1 MDKNSAMLEE
11 LKRRALKRVYG
22 RMNPEQ
28 LEAVFQ
34 VKGPVLILAGAGSG
48 KTTVLVNRI
57 SNLLQFG
64 DAYHTPGFPREI
76 TGEDEAFLKDF
87 AEGRSDD
94 RERLAA
100 LVSVG
105 RPQPWNVLAITFT
118 NKAAG
123 ELKERLGRA
132 LGAQANDIMAATFH
146 SACVR
151 ILRREI
157 ERLGYSKS
165 FTIYDADDSQ
175 KLVREA
181 LKVLNLDDKTYPPK
195 QVLGLISHGKDA
207 MQTPADF
214 AREAGADFRL
224 STVARVYEKY
234 QAALRKADAL
244 DFDDIIFLT
253 VKLLSE
259 HPDVLEFYQN
269 RYRYIMV
276 DEYQDTNIAQYR
288 LVSLLAGGHKNLCVV
303 GDDDQSI
310 YKFRGATIE
319 NILRFEEQFPGAMV
333 IRLEQNYRSTK
344 KILEAANKVIA
355 NNTERKGKNLWTGNE
370 DGEKIVVR
378 RLQDERSEA
387 AFIVE
392 TIQDN
397 VGKGAKYGDHA
408 ILYRMNAQSSEL
420 EKALVKSG
428 VPYKI
433 IGGLRFFERKEIKD
447 LIAYMSV
454 LDNPNDTVRLARII
468 NEPKRGIGDA
478 TVASVMEISAVTGTP
493 ALEVM
498 AAADGYEKLQ
508 RKSGVLGD
516 FAHMIES
523 LSRLAQE
530 EPLEIVFDALLE
542 QTGYTDMLQA
552 QGFEGQTRLENLE
565 ELRSTIIKF
574 SQESPDGDLASF
586 LEEVALY
593 TDLDRTDLD
602 EDAVILMTMHSAKG
616 LEYPYVFIAGCE
628 EGIFPGRMSMGSPA
642 EIEEERRLAYVAITR
657 AKKRL
662 TITTAA
668 QRMIFGQTVW
678 NKPSRFVQEIPSELM
693 EYTDTTLDRRR
704 AAVAAHT
711 VPDNVVRTG
720 GMSAVSAAAPGAVAD
735 IRAGDT
741 VNHRIFGMGLVL
753 SAVPMANDLLVEVAF
768 DKVGTKKLMAN
779 FAKLKKM

>member
-1 MDKNSAMLEE
+1 MNHYYDQAQEWK
-11 LKRRALKRVYG
+11 KKALRRVYG
-22 RMNPEQ
+22 RMNDRQ

-57 SNLLQFG
+57 SNLLRFG
-64 DAYHTPGFPREI
+64 NAYHAEGFPGEL
-76 TGEDEAFLKDF
+76 TGEDAAFLKDF
-87 AEGRSDD
+87 AEGRADD
-94 RERLAA
+94 VARLAKITA
-100 LVSVG
+100 VE

-123 ELKERLGRA
+123 ELKERLGKA
-132 LGAQANDIMAATFH
+132 LGPEANDIMAATFH

-157 ERLGYSKS
+157 DRLGYSKS
-165 FTIYDADDSQ
+165 FTIYDSDDSQ
-175 KLVREA
+175 RVVKDA
-181 LKVLNLDDKTYPPK
+181 LKSMNLDDKTYPPK
-195 QVLGLISHGKDA
+195 MVLGLISRAKDS

-214 AREAGADFRL
+214 AREAGTDFRL
-224 STVARVYEKY
+224 STVARIYEKY
-234 QAALRKADAL
+234 QVSLKKADAL
-244 DFDDIIFLT
+244 DFDDIIVLT
-253 VKLLSE
+253 VRLLSE
-259 HPDVLEFYQN
+259 YPEVLEYYQR

-276 DEYQDTNIAQYR
+276 DEYQDTNAAQYR
-288 LVSLLAGGHKNLCVV
+288 LVSLLSGGHQNLCVV

-319 NILRFEEQFPGAMV
+319 NILSFEKQFPGAMV

-344 KILEAANKVIA
+344 KILDAANHVIA

-370 DGEKIVVR
+370 DGEKIVVQ
-378 RLQDERSEA
+378 RLQDERGEA

-392 TIQDN
+392 TVEDH
-397 VGKGAKYGDHA
+397 VAKGARYSDHA
-408 ILYRMNAQSSEL
+408 VLYRMNAQSGEL
-420 EKALVKSG
+420 EKALVKAG

-433 IGGLRFFERKEIKD
+433 IGGLRFFDRKEIKD
-447 LIAYMSV
+447 IIAYLSV
-454 LDNPNDTVRLARII
+454 IDNPNDAVRLGRIL

-478 TVASVMEISAVTGTP
+478 TAAALAEISGVTGVP
-493 ALEVM
+493 VMEVM
-498 AAADGYEKLQ
+498 ATADSYEKLQ

-516 FAHMIES
+516 FAHMMEM
-523 LSRLAQE
+523 LSHLAAE
-530 EPLEIVFDALLE
+530 EPLEILFDAVLE
-542 QTGYTDMLQA
+542 QTGYSDMLAA

-574 SQESPDGDLASF
+574 SEENPEGTLAEF

-593 TDLDRTDLD
+593 TDLDRTDLE
-602 EDAVILMTMHSAKG
+602 EDSVILMTMHSAKG

-628 EGIFPGRMSMGSPA
+628 EGIFPGRMSMDSPA

-657 AKKRL
+657 AKKQL
-662 TITTAA
+662 YITTAA

-678 NKPSRFVQEIPSELM
+678 NKPSRFVGEIPKELM
-693 EYTDTTLDRRR
+693 EYTDTTAQRRQ
-704 AAVAAHT
+704 AALHVRET
-711 VPDNVVRTG
+711 PQNVVRAG
-720 GMSAVSAAAPGAVAD
+720 GMSAVSAAPSAGAE

-741 VNHRIFGMGLVL
+741 VSHRLFGTGLVL
-753 SAVPMANDLLVEVAF
+753 SATPMAGDVLVEIAF

-779 FAKLKKM
+779 FAKLKKI